1 MSTKYADLL
10 KIKIHAS
17 FPEKLMKVSDLT
29 MLKKVKINLGIITL
43 SGLFQAETHPPSKFH
58 GNLFISFCYAP
69 KNVST
74 VLQTHLSQCK
84 FMAEAFLMT

>member
-43 SGLFQAETHPPSKFH
+43 SGLF
-58 GNLFISFCYAP
+58 
-69 KNVST
+69 
-74 VLQTHLSQCK
+74 
-84 FMAEAFLMT
+84 